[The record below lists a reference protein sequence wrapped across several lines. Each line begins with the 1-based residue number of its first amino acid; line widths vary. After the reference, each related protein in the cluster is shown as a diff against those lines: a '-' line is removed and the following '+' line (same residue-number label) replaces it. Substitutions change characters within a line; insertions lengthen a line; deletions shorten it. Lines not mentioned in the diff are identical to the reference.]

1 VNSSGPRPGLSRTYA
16 HGNKTAPGLQTK
28 KDYDRGAS
36 VELVDH
42 AMRVRALF
50 FAAAVF
56 LCASITVAIAQE
68 ASIYGVFCETPEQA
82 EMYILE
88 QQQGNSPQDTF
99 EEVLKQD
106 KKYNCM
112 KLHVTAVGILLY
124 HSCGGRCF
132 SIARSPPGGEGAQAT
147 LAQHRPVR
155 VAVSI
160 PSFFEPRE

>member
-1 VNSSGPRPGLSRTYA
+1 
-16 HGNKTAPGLQTK
+16 
-28 KDYDRGAS
+28 
-36 VELVDH
+36 
-42 AMRVRALF
+42 MRVRALF

-112 KLHVTAVGILLY
+112 KLHVTAVGIHQVGKLHTFLEKTCLY
-124 HSCGGRCF
+124 SHCYKVGSCGVDHWGSAENLTINNS
-132 SIARSPPGGEGAQAT
+132 SIIRAA
-147 LAQHRPVR
+147 
-155 VAVSI
+155 AVVSQ
-160 PSFFEPRE
+160 

>member
-50 FAAAVF
+50 FAAAVL

-112 KLHVTAVGILLY
+112 KLHVTAVGIHQVGKLHTFLEKTCLY
-124 HSCGGRCF
+124 SHCYKVGSCG
-132 SIARSPPGGEGAQAT
+132 S
-147 LAQHRPVR
+147 
-155 VAVSI
+155 
-160 PSFFEPRE
+160 